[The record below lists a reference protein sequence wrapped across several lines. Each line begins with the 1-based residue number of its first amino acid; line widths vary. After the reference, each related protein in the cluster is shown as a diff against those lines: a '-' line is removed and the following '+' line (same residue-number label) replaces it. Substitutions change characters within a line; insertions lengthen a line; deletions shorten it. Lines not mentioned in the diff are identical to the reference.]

1 MKNKLVTDDTW
12 FHHITS
18 ALEVAQADTEPE
30 EHQELEEILEFLW
43 AEKRKLQLKQ
53 RIDAQVRIIH
63 QKHPE
68 YTLAQVR
75 KAVLP
80 RIMDRIEA

>member
-1 MKNKLVTDDTW
+1 MKNKLISDDTW

-53 RIDAQVRIIH
+53 RIDAQVRIIQ

-80 RIMDRIEA
+80 RIMDRIDA

>member
-1 MKNKLVTDDTW
+1 MKNKLISDDTW
-12 FHHITS
+12 YHHLTG
-18 ALEVAQADTEPE
+18 ALELWLSDTEGK
-30 EHQELEEILEFLW
+30 EHDEIGEILEFVW
-43 AEKRKLQLKQ
+43 EEKRKLRLKQ
-53 RIDAQVRIIH
+53 AIDAQVRIIH

-80 RIMDRIEA
+80 RIMDRIDA